1 MIQYPNMNPFKLKI
15 NTYQKLMTYNSPFIL
30 TSPIRVN
37 IFHNYYI
44 YMHITFTY
52 YMLDYWDRNRSVWHM
67 PKKTCFSPHQ

>member
-44 YMHITFTY
+44 
-52 YMLDYWDRNRSVWHM
+52 
-67 PKKTCFSPHQ
+67 